1 MKKIISIFLV
11 TLVLCT
17 IFVIPANADGIENV
31 TIEYLDNGDYI
42 ITYFDDEN
50 IYPDDGSKTT
60 VTKTKTS
67 KYKNSAGQTMWYI
80 KVQGT
85 FTYNGGSS
93 TCTKAAHQA
102 AAPGSSWSIVS
113 ASHSKSGN
121 HATATATARHH
132 LSTGYSDYTRS
143 VTITCS
149 PTGVIS

>member
-1 MKKIISIFLV
+1 MKRIISIFLV
-11 TLVLCT
+11 TLLLCT
-17 IFVIPANADGIENV
+17 TFAISANAEGLENI

-42 ITYFDDEN
+42 ITYFDDDY

-67 KYKNSAGQTMWYI
+67 KYKNSAGETMWYI

-85 FTYNGGSS
+85 FSYNGSTC

-102 AAPGSSWSIVS
+102 AAPGSTWSIIS

-121 HATATATARHH
+121 HATATATARHQ
-132 LSTGYSDYTRS
+132 LYPGYNDYTRS
-143 VTITCS
+143 VTLTCS
-149 PTGVIS
+149 PTGVFS